1 MAVRKRVSE
10 RINSKMAAGQDVL
23 HRLVGRAM
31 IDPVFRDFL
40 LRDPVAAAAS
50 LGIEIS
56 EAQAARIKALDAKTL
71 QVIVAGF
78 QEGTGMGYAA
88 GRPLW

>member
-1 MAVRKRVSE
+1 
-10 RINSKMAAGQDVL
+10 MAAGQDVL